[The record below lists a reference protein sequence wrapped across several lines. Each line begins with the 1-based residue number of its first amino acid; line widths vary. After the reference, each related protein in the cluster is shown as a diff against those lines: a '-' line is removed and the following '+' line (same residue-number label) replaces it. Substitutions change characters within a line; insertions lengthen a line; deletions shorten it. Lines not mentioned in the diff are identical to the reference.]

1 MVLKVCVS
9 IKLENNKRLYIRN
22 QNEKLEVQS
31 KEKIL
36 QSVSHDQRTFLNAI
50 DTFAR
55 EIFFLLEKNQF
66 GLQ

>member
-1 MVLKVCVS
+1 MVIKVFVA
-9 IKLENNKRLYIRN
+9 IKLENNKREFIRN
-22 QNEKLEVQS
+22 LNEKLEVES

-55 EIFFLLEKNQF
+55 EIIFLLENN
-66 GLQ
+66 